1 MNTNL
6 LLTIIAVLGSITILQ
21 GAMICFMILNR
32 KKFSKKMKRRTSV
45 VKKREKTLR
54 EQIANLFGEIEKL
67 EKQVAFYKGNMKTY
81 KEKASEYA
89 YAMEEIIRLYQKACT
104 TISEYVQAG
113 LLIKSF
119 SESKAAYEDFLA
131 TWRDLQIRKYVQT
144 YNLRNIIED
153 PEELEFLFGTSDM
166 GFLSEVFEQV
176 EL

>member
-6 LLTIIAVLGSITILQ
+6 LIAVIAILGGVVCLQ
-21 GAMICFMILNR
+21 GAIICFLFANR
-32 KKFSKKMKRRTSV
+32 KKFAKKV
-45 VKKREKTLR
+45 KREKALR
-54 EQIANLFGEIEKL
+54 NKISSLYAEVERL
-67 EKQVAFYKGNMKTY
+67 EKQSNHYKAESKRY
-81 KEKASEYA
+81 KAKASEYA
-89 YAMEEIIRLYQKACT
+89 YAMEDIRVLYQKACT